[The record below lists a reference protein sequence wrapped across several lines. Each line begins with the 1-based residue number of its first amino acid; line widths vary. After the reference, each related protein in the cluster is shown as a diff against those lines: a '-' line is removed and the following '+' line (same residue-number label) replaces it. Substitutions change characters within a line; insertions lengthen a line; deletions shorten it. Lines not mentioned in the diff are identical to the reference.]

1 MSAPSH
7 PDVRSDVAALR
18 HYRLPLFPDPV
29 VPFGDV
35 VGAAPPPLVP
45 SAPVQPDPDPVGG
58 VRRVLDDLG
67 GRGRELGAVEV
78 LLADEALVAAEES
91 ARRLAAGAARPLEG
105 VPFGVKDVVQVEG
118 SPTTFGSARYA
129 GFRPATTAQ
138 VVRNL
143 RAAGAVLVAK
153 LATYEFASG
162 PNSRTR
168 NPWDP
173 GRRSGGSSSG
183 PAAAVGAGLL
193 PLAVGTDTGGSI
205 RVPAAWCGAV
215 GLKPTLGRVPRAGTP
230 PLTWTM
236 DHTGPLAGSVAL
248 AGAALTAMTGVPAA
262 ASRPRWPA
270 VDGAPLAGLRVGVLG
285 GWFRVGEDDVLVL
298 FDAAAKVLAGLGATL
313 VPVELPVIE
322 QIDPDAIKRIL
333 VAAETASLHDAGDDL
348 DGYGAVFTQL
358 LTGGRSLS
366 AVDYLHALRCRT
378 VLADAVDAL
387 FASVDV
393 LACATSAIVA
403 PPEGVD
409 AVRLGG
415 RDRVLATVVARN
427 TSVFNV
433 SGHPALT
440 LPCGRAP
447 GTGLPVGLQLV
458 APRWQE
464 DVCLGAGIAYESVAG

>member
-1 MSAPSH
+1 MSATAH

-18 HYRLPLFPDPV
+18 RHRLDLFPDPV

-35 VGAAPPPLVP
+35 VRAAPPGLVP
-45 SAPVQPDPDPVGG
+45 AAPVEPDPDPVGA
-58 VRRVLDDLG
+58 VRRVLTGLD

-78 LLADEALVAAEES
+78 LLADEALTAAAES
-91 ARRLAAGAARPLEG
+91 RRRIAAGAARPLEG
-105 VPFGVKDVVQVEG
+105 LPFGVKDVIQVEG
-118 SPTTFGSARYA
+118 SPTRFGSDRYA
-129 GFRPATTAQ
+129 DFRPATTAR

-168 NPWDP
+168 NPCDP

-183 PAAAVGAGLL
+183 PASAVGAGLL

-236 DHTGPLAGSVAL
+236 DHTGPLAGSAAL
-248 AGAALTAMTGVPAA
+248 AGAALTAMTGVPPADA
-262 ASRPRWPA
+262 RPRWPVA
-270 VDGAPLAGLRVGVLG
+270 GAAPLTGLRVGVLG
-285 GWFRVGEDDVLVL
+285 GWFRVAEDEVLRLV
-298 FDAAAKVLAGLGATL
+298 DAATEVLAGLGATL

-322 QIDPDAIKRIL
+322 EIDPDAIKRIL
-333 VAAETASLHDAGDDL
+333 VAAESASLHDAGDDL
-348 DGYGAVFTQL
+348 DGYGPVVTQL

-378 VLADAVDAL
+378 VLAGAVDAL
-387 FASVDV
+387 FADVDV

-409 AVRLGG
+409 AVALGG

-440 LPCGRAP
+440 VPCGRVA
-447 GTGLPVGLQLV
+447 GTGLPAGLQLV
-458 APRWQE
+458 APCWRE
-464 DVCLGAGIAYESVAG
+464 DVCLGAGVAYEAVAG